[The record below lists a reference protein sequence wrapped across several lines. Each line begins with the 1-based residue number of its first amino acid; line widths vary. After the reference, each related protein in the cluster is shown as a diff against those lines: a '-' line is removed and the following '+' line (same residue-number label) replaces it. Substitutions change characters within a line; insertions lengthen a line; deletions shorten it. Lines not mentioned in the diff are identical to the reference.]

1 MMPLRD
7 SFKQVKLWMAVNAF
21 VGLMKTFKYMRLFK
35 KMSQLTDILLRA
47 GMDMIGFGVIVM
59 FVTFAFATFGSVLF
73 GDHLR
78 DFHNIASAMFSL
90 TYWLVGD
97 FSNVD
102 YQAMKRAPWAP
113 HPSPLYLESLYEK
126 AEPNG
131 D

>member
-1 MMPLRD
+1 MPLRD

-47 GMDMIGFGVIVM
+47 GKDMIGFGVIVM
-59 FVTFAFATFGSVLF
+59 FVTFAFATFGCVLF

-78 DFHNIASAMFSL
+78 DFHNISSAMFTL

-102 YQAMKRAPWAP
+102 YQAMKRAIWAP
-113 HPSPLYLESLYEK
+113 HPSSY
-126 AEPNG
+126 N
-131 D
+131 